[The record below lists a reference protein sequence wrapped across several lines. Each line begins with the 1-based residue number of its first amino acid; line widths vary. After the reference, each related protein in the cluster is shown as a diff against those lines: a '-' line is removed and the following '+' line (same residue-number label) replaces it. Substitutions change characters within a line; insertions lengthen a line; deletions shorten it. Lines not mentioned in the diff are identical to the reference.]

1 MFGGSDVTDKA
12 LLKAVSQRLTR
23 GAGSS
28 SRVSAT
34 VQSGTVTLTGKLQ
47 YDAQR
52 GPLVKLVARVP
63 GVRRVNDQMTLTP
76 KAVYPAYVPPAAD
89 AAAAAPAAIVP
100 AVEAPPETP
109 PADAA
114 P

>member
-12 LLKAVSQRLTR
+12 LLKAVTQRLTR

-47 YDAQR
+47 FDAQR
-52 GPLVKLVARVP
+52 GPLLKLVARVP
-63 GVRRVNDQMTLTP
+63 GVRRVNDQLTLAP
-76 KAVYPAYVPPAAD
+76 KAVYPTYVPPAPVPD
-89 AAAAAPAAIVP
+89 SAPAAIVP
-100 AVEAPPETP
+100 VAEAAPESP
-109 PADAA
+109 PAEAA